1 MDYLQKENSNIFYIN
16 FFFFFVQVIAE
27 PLAADPTSLQDQ
39 LHRTKAVNNEF
50 LVNGHL
56 IDNAKAAVDA
66 LLRSLQGT
74 CSFDTTF

>member
-16 FFFFFVQVIAE
+16 FFLFFVQVIAE

-50 LVNGHL
+50 IVNGHL

-66 LLRSLQGT
+66 LLRSLQGM

>member
-1 MDYLQKENSNIFYIN
+1 MWTIYKKKIRIFFILIS
-16 FFFFFVQVIAE
+16 FFFVQVIAE

-50 LVNGHL
+50 IVNGHL

>member
-50 LVNGHL
+50 IVNGHL